1 MFIVLGLFFA
11 LFAQN
16 YDFGTAQRMGPA
28 FFPTL
33 LGGLLAFIGVLVL
46 LKGLAPRGED
56 AHQGEKFHLGPR
68 AGVHGAVIG
77 VGATLRWLGFVVS
90 MAILVIISSMASH
103 EMKWKEVIALSIG
116 MAIFTYLVFIVGLKM
131 TIPVLPAF
139 MSN

>member
-1 MFIVLGLFFA
+1 MRCARPSNSFTSVIVF
-11 LFAQN
+11 
-16 YDFGTAQRMGPA
+16 
-28 FFPTL
+28 
-33 LGGLLAFIGVLVL
+33 
-46 LKGLAPRGED
+46 
-56 AHQGEKFHLGPR
+56 
-68 AGVHGAVIG
+68 
-77 VGATLRWLGFVVS
+77 GATLRWLGFVVS

>member
-11 LFAQN
+11 IIAQN
-16 YDFGTAQRMGPA
+16 YDLGTAQRMGPA
-28 FFPTL
+28 FFPTV

-46 LKGLAPRGED
+46 LKGLAPGGED
-56 AHQGEKFHLGPR
+56 DHLVEQFHIGPLAWVLGS
-68 AGVHGAVIG
+68 VI
-77 VGATLRWLGFVVS
+77 VFGATLRWLGFVVS
-90 MAILVIISSMASH
+90 MVILVIISSMASH